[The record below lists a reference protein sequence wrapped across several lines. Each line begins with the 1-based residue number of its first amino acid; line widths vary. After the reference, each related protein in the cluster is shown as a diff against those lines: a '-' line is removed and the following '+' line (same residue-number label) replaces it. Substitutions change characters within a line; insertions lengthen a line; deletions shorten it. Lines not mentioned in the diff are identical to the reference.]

1 MRLWTDLTPNLADCR
16 PFFAKAGR
24 LLARR
29 SVLQSHLSILGA
41 VNWDKS
47 DLEEDSR
54 HEDSGGRI
62 PIFQLDSPWAW
73 FYYITFGIQLM
84 AVSYFSVARELTEV
98 VSDSPS
104 ETYMAILK
112 SVSSHVPAIAA
123 YSLGI
128 AVTVEGLRMIAERY
142 LARRFAEGKE
152 EGKEEGREEG
162 KEEGRVEY
170 QARLAQWLDANPKIR
185 AAIESGEASP
195 PPFLNGNYRGGT

>member
-1 MRLWTDLTPNLADCR
+1 MIRQ
-16 PFFAKAGR
+16 
-24 LLARR
+24 
-29 SVLQSHLSILGA
+29 SVLQSHLSLIGVVKGA
-41 VNWDKS
+41 VKRDES
-47 DLEEDSR
+47 DLEEDNR
-54 HEDSGGRI
+54 YEDSGGRI

-84 AVSYFSVARELTEV
+84 AVSYFSAARELTEV

-142 LARRFAEGKE
+142 LARRFAEGK
-152 EGKEEGREEG
+152 KEGREEG
-162 KEEGRVEY
+162 KEEGRMEY
-170 QARLAQWLDANPKIR
+170 QARLARWLDANPTIKM
-185 AAIESGEASP
+185 AIESGEATP
-195 PPFLNGNYRGGT
+195 PPLLNGNHRGEDSE